1 MKTVSIIKST
11 AKSSIHVFWPE
22 NVPFFLSNRTLFTYR
37 GALLQKRTLIE
48 FDLKHFFEF
57 SVDSTLY
64 LGHRI
69 RMASWKILKG
79 GLKVIN

>member
-1 MKTVSIIKST
+1 MIKST
-11 AKSSIHVFWPE
+11 AKSSMFSGQ
-22 NVPFFLSNRTLFTYR
+22 NVPFFMSNQSLFRYR

-48 FDLKHFFEF
+48 FDLKHFFGF
-57 SVDSTLY
+57 FVDSTLY